1 MLYWVRLPY
10 ATFGLVVADGRIQRA
25 PPSARWAIGK
35 DADTVLTYERRK
47 GATITLVSSGT

>member
-25 PPSARWAIGK
+25 PPIARWAIGK